1 MITESNINHE
11 IHLSLR
17 HARYLRFLA
26 ISFLLLLA
34 ACGGGGG
41 GGETSAPTVVAPPQ
55 PEPEPEPVTGLLLTG
70 GDNGSG
76 LAAYRERL
84 LAAPRGHRDYAE
96 VALASTA
103 SDLASGD
110 FSTTYTLEA
119 SVDEHDIL
127 KYDGRILAIAHSRSG
142 CCFSVEPVM
151 TTDSGVA
158 DGSDG
163 TLVSATDVDFA
174 PVPESGA
181 AEVRL
186 YRSLPESASAELLTT
201 LSLEAEEATEGIYL
215 NGETLQ
221 VLLSSAWWGR
231 HGDAL
236 IAPENW
242 LGQRVR
248 VISYGLGSPEQPEAL
263 HNVEV
268 EGALVVSRRVGEHL
282 FVVSRHTP
290 DIEGYVA
297 YPESDE
303 DVATNEKVLADL
315 TDADVLPTIRQDGE
329 SLDLLQLDD
338 CYRVD
343 PSHYL
348 AVPEQG
354 YPTIT
359 TVTTLDASSGEVLAI
374 SCVLAPASGVY
385 VSAQQLVLTH
395 VDYENDSAFTYVHAF
410 ELQGFSYQGSGRLR
424 GQLYSGGNQDFRI
437 SAHDGHLRLVTTEF
451 TQDDEDRFDHYLFV
465 LAISEAAPELEL
477 VGQLPAEGGEEI
489 GKADE
494 DLYGVRFLGERAYL
508 VTFLRRDPLYVVDLS
523 DPANPT
529 IAGRLDVP
537 GFSDLL
543 HPVSDDLL
551 LGVGRDA
558 NNAVKVELFN
568 IADPQAPRSA
578 GVHVLADGWEWSDS
592 PAQYNRYAFTY
603 LAGETRDRL
612 TVPYTAGGKRDE
624 EYQQINRVALL
635 EVSGTEDPES
645 ARLAHVA
652 DLALPDESWVG
663 ADTRVL
669 LDGNAVYVLANGGL
683 SGTFWDNPQTPAPIK

>member
-1 MITESNINHE
+1 MIVENGINHE

-17 HARYLRFLA
+17 YARYLRLLA
-26 ISFLLLLA
+26 ISSLALLA
-34 ACGGGGG
+34 ACGGGGSG
-41 GGETSAPTVVAPPQ
+41 GGKTSAPTVVAP
-55 PEPEPEPVTGLLLTG
+55 PEPEPEPVTGLLLSG
-70 GDNGSG
+70 GDSGSG
-76 LAAYRERL
+76 LSAYRERL
-84 LAAPRGHRDYAE
+84 LATPRGQRDYAE
-96 VALASTA
+96 VALAPTA
-103 SDLASGD
+103 SDSAVGD

-127 KYDGRILAIAHSRSG
+127 KYDGRILAIAPSRSG

-151 TTDSGVA
+151 AADSAAA

-163 TLVSATDVDFA
+163 TLVSPAEVDFA
-174 PVPESGA
+174 PAPESVA

-201 LSLEAEEATEGIYL
+201 LSLEVEEATEGLYL

-242 LGQRVR
+242 QRQRVR
-248 VISYGLGSPEQPEAL
+248 VLSYGLGNPEQPEAL
-263 HNVEV
+263 HNVEI
-268 EGALVVSRRVGEHL
+268 EGALVVSRRVGEYL

-290 DIEGYVA
+290 DIEGYIA

-329 SLDLLQLDD
+329 NLDLLQLDN

-343 PSHYL
+343 PSHSL

-359 TVTTLDASSGEVLAI
+359 TVTTLDARSGEVLEA

-385 VSAQQLVLTH
+385 VSAEQLVLTH
-395 VDYENDSAFTYVHAF
+395 VDYDNDSAFTYVHAF
-410 ELQGFSYQGSGRLR
+410 ELQGFSYQGSGRIR

-437 SAHDGHLRLVTTEF
+437 SAYDGHLRLVTTEF
-451 TQDDEDRFDHYLFV
+451 TQDDEDRFDHFLFV
-465 LAISEAAPELEL
+465 LAVSEAAPELEL

-508 VTFLRRDPLYVVDLS
+508 VTFLRRDPLYVIDLS

-543 HPVSDDLL
+543 HPVSEDLL

-603 LAGETRDRL
+603 LAEETSDRL
-612 TVPYTAGGKRDE
+612 TVPYTAGGRRDE
-624 EYQQINRVALL
+624 AYQQINRVALL
-635 EVSGTEDPES
+635 TVLGTEDPES

-652 DLALPDESWVG
+652 DLALSDEAWVG

-683 SGTFWDNPQTPAPIK
+683 SGTFWDNPQTPVPIK

>member
-1 MITESNINHE
+1 MIAENGINQE
-11 IHLSLR
+11 KHLYLR
-17 HARYLRFLA
+17 YARYLRLLA
-26 ISFLLLLA
+26 ISSLALLA
-34 ACGGGGG
+34 ACGGGGSG
-41 GGETSAPTVVAPPQ
+41 GGETSAPTVVAPP
-55 PEPEPEPVTGLLLTG
+55 EPEPEPVTGLLLSG
-70 GDNGSG
+70 GDSGSG
-76 LAAYRERL
+76 LSAYRERL
-84 LAAPRGHRDYAE
+84 LATPHGQRDYAE
-96 VALASTA
+96 VALAPTA
-103 SDLASGD
+103 SDSAVGD

-127 KYDGRILAIAHSRSG
+127 KYDGRILAIAPSRSG

-151 TTDSGVA
+151 ATDSAAA

-163 TLVSATDVDFA
+163 MLVSPAEVDFA
-174 PVPESGA
+174 PAPKSVA

-201 LSLEAEEATEGIYL
+201 LSLEVEEATEGLYL

-242 LGQRVR
+242 QRQRVR
-248 VISYGLGSPEQPEAL
+248 VLSYGLGSPEQPEAL
-263 HNVEV
+263 HNVEI
-268 EGALVVSRRVGEHL
+268 EGALVVSRRVGEYL

-290 DIEGYVA
+290 DIEGYIA

-329 SLDLLQLDD
+329 NLNLLQLDN

-343 PSHYL
+343 PSHSL

-359 TVTTLDASSGEVLAI
+359 TVTTLDASSGEVLEA

-385 VSAQQLVLTH
+385 VSAEQLVLTH
-395 VDYENDSAFTYVHAF
+395 VDYDNDSAFTYVHAF
-410 ELQGFSYQGSGRLR
+410 ELQGFSYQGSGRIR
-424 GQLYSGGNQDFRI
+424 GQLYSGGNQDFRL
-437 SAHDGHLRLVTTEF
+437 SAYDGHLRLVTTEF
-451 TQDDEDRFDHYLFV
+451 TQDDEDRFDHFLFV
-465 LAISEAAPELEL
+465 LTVSEAAPELEL

-543 HPVSDDLL
+543 HPVSEDLL

-568 IADPQAPRSA
+568 IADPQALRSA

-603 LAGETRDRL
+603 LAGETSDRL

-624 EYQQINRVALL
+624 GYQQINRVALL
-635 EVSGTEDPES
+635 TVLGTEDPES

-652 DLALPDESWVG
+652 DLALSDEAWVG